1 MNNTY
6 KNAKHPTIYT
16 LFEEAEEQ
24 EEDAASKQASGPK
37 GALDVEFAI
46 HRCALATIPLNSEFS
61 RMCNLQR
68 SCKPNSM

>member
-24 EEDAASKQASGPK
+24 EEDAASKQASKRPK
-37 GALDVEFAI
+37 
-46 HRCALATIPLNSEFS
+46 RCA
-61 RMCNLQR
+61 
-68 SCKPNSM
+68 